1 MRKTLFTLAA
11 VLFATS
17 LAACSD
23 MQLMGGGK
31 SPDSTAVAGSNAPTA
46 DSMHHCSTPLGT
58 LAVYEDQQS
67 PWYQLLTRQYQL
79 PSTVPVLKLLIQ
91 QSNCFVIVDRGNAL
105 DTAIGERALGA
116 AGEIRATSR
125 IKKGRMVAADYT
137 MTPSITFSNQNA
149 GSLGGV
155 LSMIPVVGNY
165 AAQVAGQINTKSA
178 STTLTLVD
186 NRSTVQVAAATG
198 SARNMDIGALGSIM
212 STHTGGTIAGYSD
225 TPEGKVIVAAFTD
238 SLNNLVDSLKQY
250 KTQHVKGGLGNG
262 GRLKVD

>member
-11 VLFATS
+11 VLFVTS
-17 LAACSD
+17 LAACSN

-31 SPDSTAVAGSNAPTA
+31 SPESTAEAGSNAPTA

-58 LAVYEDQQS
+58 LAVYEDQRS
-67 PWYQLLTRQYQL
+67 PWYQLLTGQFLL
-79 PSTVPVLKLLIQ
+79 PSTVPVLKLLVQ

-105 DTAIGERALGA
+105 DTAIGERALVA

-125 IKKGRMVAADYT
+125 IKKGRMVGADYT
-137 MTPSITFSNQNA
+137 MTPSITFSSQNA

-212 STHTGGTIAGYSD
+212 STHTGGTIAGYAD